1 MQIEQRLWTAADG
14 WQTTHPGN
22 LLGSAQLVFVFGDTA
37 LLKDA
42 KHTKTITQ
50 FYPGAQVV
58 FGSTAG
64 EILGDEVY
72 DNTLTVTAIHF
83 DSSRVTS
90 HLSKISS
97 LQSSLAI
104 GEALAKQVGR
114 AGLKHLFVI
123 SNGIDVNG
131 SDLIHG
137 IMSIIPDIPISGGLT
152 GDAERFKETLVGLND
167 DIGSK
172 NVVLLAFYGDRLQI
186 GFGYQGGWVPFGPQR
201 RVTKAEGN
209 VLYELDGQSV
219 LDLYKKYLGI
229 YAKGLPAT
237 GLLFPLSV
245 RDELSGRDVVR
256 TLLAV
261 NHEKKSMTFAG
272 DIPMNCL
279 ASFMKASTEQLVTAA
294 CDAAR
299 SSLTFTHGEAD
310 LAILVSCVGRKMVM
324 KQRTKEELKTIHDVF
339 GKKVLTTGFYSYG
352 EICPYSHGDVAA
364 LHNQTMTITILAER

>member
-1 MQIEQRLWTAADG
+1 MQIEQRLWTATKG
-14 WQTTHPGN
+14 WEIVHPGN
-22 LLGSAQLVFVFGDTA
+22 LLGTAQLVFVFGDTT

-42 KHTKTITQ
+42 NQTKTIMQ

-64 EILGDEVY
+64 EILGDAVY
-72 DNTLTVTAIHF
+72 DNTIAVTAIHF
-83 DSSRVTS
+83 DSSRVST
-90 HLSKISS
+90 HLIKNSS
-97 LQSSLAI
+97 LKSSLAT
-104 GEALAKQVGR
+104 GEALAKQVDR
-114 AGLKHLFVI
+114 VGLKHLFVI
-123 SNGIDVNG
+123 SNGIDLNG

-137 IMSIIPDIPISGGLT
+137 IMNVIPDIPISGGLT
-152 GDAERFKETLVGLND
+152 GDAERFKETLVGLNG
-167 DIGSK
+167 DIGPK
-172 NVVLLAFYGDRLQI
+172 NVILLAFYGDKLQI
-186 GFGYQGGWVPFGPQR
+186 GFAYQGGWIPFGPQR

-256 TLLAV
+256 TLLGV
-261 NHEKKSMTFAG
+261 DHEKKSMTFAG

-279 ASFMKASTEQLVTAA
+279 ASFMKASTEQLVDAA

-299 SSLTFTHGEAD
+299 AAITFTHGEAD

-324 KQRTKEELKTIHDVF
+324 KQRTKEELKAIQEVF
-339 GKKVLTTGFYSYG
+339 GTKVLITGFYSYG

-364 LHNQTMTITILAER
+364 LHNQTMTITTLAER